1 MPYTLDA
8 QLLQAVTET
17 RADGDGLL
25 QPTAHDDRKS
35 LRERGDAGLAFAEAL
50 PPFAGFPYDQ
60 SIEYALRPAAA
71 IHLAES

>member
-8 QLLQAVTET
+8 QLPQAVTEM

-35 LRERGDAGLAFAEAL
+35 LRERGDAGPAFAEAL
-50 PPFAGFPYDQ
+50 LPVAGFTYDQ
-60 SIEYALRPAAA
+60 SIEHALRRAAA